1 MKIQKLNES
10 LIDDLNGLPQEPGEK
25 YNKSSIYDL
34 VKEYQNILK
43 QYSIGTVLTHNID
56 AGTEKFTK
64 IEEGEYGFWEHLRM
78 PWGVSQKTSEFD
90 VARWLA
96 CRANITRGKIIQEKL
111 NNMKIQKLNESNDS
125 KYITDEIASKTNSQ
139 EIKDAIDKNNL
150 SVLVRD
156 NTWYTEKCPNGLG
169 KALKDEMKKLYPD
182 LKHMY
187 GESTSIKTFGAKG
200 KKLNEDSLSESV
212 GSTFKVGDI
221 INYSGLHG
229 GNYTSKV
236 IAIHPADDSEYEKN
250 TLECETR
257 WTNEDTGKQ
266 EVDTD
271 NFEITT
277 DNQGNECIVVW
288 EYAGEKGYVYP
299 PSAQHKTTSTETSIE
314 DKVKQDAK
322 EMYEMGVH
330 FDSYE
335 EFASFMKQ
343 NNEIPT
349 KELYQ
354 LYVDTL
360 HDIHNGKDKVN
371 ESIKESNATHCVY
384 FTQDGKDQIEFEGT
398 EDECNQYISDI
409 QAEQDDEFC
418 DEAPERFI
426 KKLDESM
433 KDYRFEVSCN
443 DNPTK
448 VVKLIWDEKDV
459 EGAKEIAKKYY
470 AQEHTTYADD
480 RANKWVI
487 EESLEENVQYGV
499 HQFSTDSIIFRG
511 TEEECGKYIDNNKNL
526 WDDAEVYMMNP
537 NDPHYK
543 KDLDEASYGGAFDIE
558 DSQFFTREDIDNF
571 AEEVLNHIN
580 ETFEE
585 QFHISGAYI
594 TDGVIE
600 LEITNET
607 LGDFSCN
614 KAIDMRKVKEPWHL
628 KRAYA
633 TDCAVDLIN
642 QIKEVSDMFESINES
657 TTENAH
663 SIEAGAKFGIASII
677 NSLIVSEY
685 AAIEEYNSAIATA
698 QSEGFDNIVKV
709 LTDIQA
715 EENVHVGQLQ
725 ELMKLVDP
733 NAVKVEEGKSEGAE
747 QLSDTFNDDD
757 DVFDF
762 FTSDDVEIGN
772 EDDIDD
778 DEVETFIKKVKE
790 SMEQKSVENSIDM
803 DELEEEVI
811 IESTEPWEDIYK
823 SFKDIETQLKG
834 DGEAITATIDK
845 LYQDNKHN
853 PDFKKAYDKWAS
865 NE

>member
-1 MKIQKLNES
+1 MKIK
-10 LIDDLNGLPQEPGEK
+10 
-25 YNKSSIYDL
+25 
-34 VKEYQNILK
+34 
-43 QYSIGTVLTHNID
+43 
-56 AGTEKFTK
+56 
-64 IEEGEYGFWEHLRM
+64 
-78 PWGVSQKTSEFD
+78 
-90 VARWLA
+90 
-96 CRANITRGKIIQEKL
+96 
-111 NNMKIQKLNESNDS
+111 KLNESNDS

-187 GESTSIKTFGAKG
+187 GESASIKTFGAKG
-200 KKLNEDSLSESV
+200 EKLNEDNVNSPFFNNIDEDIIEVLSTSVPEEPITGEMVKCSKSAPANALYYVAQGEEVTFNLGNVKLPMKQISHCWITHNGEVLQTRNSKYPNDLITKFSIELTPSDVDKAVNDISRLINSINGKNESLS
-212 GSTFKVGDI
+212 D
-221 INYSGLHG
+221 
-229 GNYTSKV
+229 
-236 IAIHPADDSEYEKN
+236 
-250 TLECETR
+250 
-257 WTNEDTGKQ
+257 
-266 EVDTD
+266 
-271 NFEITT
+271 
-277 DNQGNECIVVW
+277 
-288 EYAGEKGYVYP
+288 
-299 PSAQHKTTSTETSIE
+299 
-314 DKVKQDAK
+314 
-322 EMYEMGVH
+322 
-330 FDSYE
+330 
-335 EFASFMKQ
+335 
-343 NNEIPT
+343 
-349 KELYQ
+349 
-354 LYVDTL
+354 
-360 HDIHNGKDKVN
+360 
-371 ESIKESNATHCVY
+371 
-384 FTQDGKDQIEFEGT
+384 
-398 EDECNQYISDI
+398 
-409 QAEQDDEFC
+409 
-418 DEAPERFI
+418 
-426 KKLDESM
+426 
-433 KDYRFEVSCN
+433 
-443 DNPTK
+443 
-448 VVKLIWDEKDV
+448 
-459 EGAKEIAKKYY
+459 
-470 AQEHTTYADD
+470 YADD

-594 TDGVIE
+594 TEGVIE
-600 LEITNET
+600 LEISNET

-633 TDCAVDLIN
+633 TDCAADLIN

-790 SMEQKSVENSIDM
+790 SMEQKSVENSIDI

>member
-1 MKIQKLNES
+1 MRIQKLNES
-10 LIDDLNGLPQEPGEK
+10 LIDKLNSLPQEPGVK
-25 YNKSSIYDL
+25 YNKSSIYEV
-34 VKEYQNILK
+34 VKEYQNILR
-43 QYSIGTVLTHNID
+43 QYPIGTVLTHQID

-64 IEEGEYGFWEHLRM
+64 IEDGKYGFWEHLRM

-200 KKLNEDSLSESV
+200 KKLNESGYKLTIKKDGKTFNDYCYDYRKESAVAQMKAKYGDDIEVLDVVEHNKINEGIEVATIADYITDHYKFETIDDKYSCIDSITDS
-212 GSTFKVGDI
+212 FKDGTI
-221 INYSGLHG
+221 
-229 GNYTSKV
+229 SK
-236 IAIHPADDSEYEKN
+236 EE
-250 TLECETR
+250 LEQFI
-257 WTNEDTGKQ
+257 G
-266 EVDTD
+266 
-271 NFEITT
+271 
-277 DNQGNECIVVW
+277 
-288 EYAGEKGYVYP
+288 A
-299 PSAQHKTTSTETSIE
+299 
-314 DKVKQDAK
+314 
-322 EMYEMGVH
+322 
-330 FDSYE
+330 
-335 EFASFMKQ
+335 
-343 NNEIPT
+343 
-349 KELYQ
+349 
-354 LYVDTL
+354 
-360 HDIHNGKDKVN
+360 HNGKDKIEEGIDGWDNRTGV
-371 ESIKESNATHCVY
+371 IKRIDKYLYDNPEATPPK
-384 FTQDGKDQIEFEGT
+384 G
-398 EDECNQYISDI
+398 YINKHSR
-409 QAEQDDEFC
+409 AYDDAVSRYGNYITTPFGNIST
-418 DEAPERFI
+418 DDLMKYARDN
-426 KKLDESM
+426 KLLDESM

-443 DNPTK
+443 DGPTK

-459 EGAKEIAKKYY
+459 EGAKEMAKKYY

-480 RANKWVI
+480 RHNKWII

-511 TEEECGKYIDNNKNL
+511 TEEECGEYIDNNKNL

-543 KDLDEASYGGAFDIE
+543 KDLNEASYGGAFDIA
-558 DSQFFTREDIDNF
+558 DDQLFTREDIDNL

-585 QFHISGAYI
+585 QFDISGAYI
-594 TDGVIE
+594 TDGIIE

-790 SMEQKSVENSIDM
+790 SMEQKSVENSIDI

-811 IESTEPWEDIYK
+811 IESSEPWEDIYK

>member
-1 MKIQKLNES
+1 
-10 LIDDLNGLPQEPGEK
+10 
-25 YNKSSIYDL
+25 
-34 VKEYQNILK
+34 
-43 QYSIGTVLTHNID
+43 
-56 AGTEKFTK
+56 
-64 IEEGEYGFWEHLRM
+64 
-78 PWGVSQKTSEFD
+78 
-90 VARWLA
+90 
-96 CRANITRGKIIQEKL
+96 
-111 NNMKIQKLNESNDS
+111 MKIQKLNESNDS

-200 KKLNEDSLSESV
+200 RKLNEDSLSESV
-212 GSTFKVGDI
+212 GSTFKVGDTFEF
-221 INYSGLHG
+221 SGLYG

-299 PSAQHKTTSTETSIE
+299 PSAQHKTNSTETSIE

-330 FDSYE
+330 FDSYG

-360 HDIHNGKDKVN
+360 HDIHNGKDKIEEGIDGWDNRTGV
-371 ESIKESNATHCVY
+371 IKRIDKYLYNNPEATPPKGYINKHSRAYDDAVSRY
-384 FTQDGKDQIEFEGT
+384 GDYVTTPFGNISTDDLM
-398 EDECNQYISDI
+398 QYARDN
-409 QAEQDDEFC
+409 
-418 DEAPERFI
+418 
-426 KKLDESM
+426 KLLDESM

-443 DNPTK
+443 DGPTK

-459 EGAKEIAKKYY
+459 EGAKEMAKKYY

-480 RANKWVI
+480 RHNKWII
-487 EESLEENVQYGV
+487 EESLNEALSPREGDRVQMDFYA
-499 HQFSTDSIIFRG
+499 
-511 TEEECGKYIDNNKNL
+511 KDNNGATGTCTGRIGEL
-526 WDDAEVYMMNP
+526 CFIEWDDGTKSKEIKGYLRVIERPSMN
-537 NDPHYK
+537 
-543 KDLDEASYGGAFDIE
+543 EASYGGAFDIA
-558 DSQFFTREDIDNF
+558 DDQIFTREDIDNF

-585 QFHISGAYI
+585 QFDISGAYI
-594 TDGVIE
+594 TDGIIE

-614 KAIDMRKVKEPWHL
+614 KAIDMRKVREPWHL

-642 QIKEVSDMFESINES
+642 QIKEVSDMFKSINES
-657 TTENAH
+657 KTENAH

-790 SMEQKSVENSIDM
+790 SMEQKSVENSIDI

>member
-10 LIDDLNGLPQEPGEK
+10 LIHALNNLPQEPGK
-25 YNKSSIYDL
+25 NYDRSSIYDV
-34 VKEYQNILK
+34 VKEYQNILR
-43 QYSIGTVLTHNID
+43 QYPVGTVLTHEID

-64 IEEGEYGFWEHLRM
+64 IEDGEYGFWEHFRM
-78 PWGVSQKTSEFD
+78 PWEVSQKTSEFD

-200 KKLNEDSLSESV
+200 NKLNEDNVNSPFFNNIDEDIIEVLSTSVPEEPITGEMVKCSKSAPANALYYVAQGEEVTFNLGNVKLPMKQISHCWITHNGEVLQTRNSKYPNDLITKFSIELTPSDVDKAVNDISRLINSINGKNESLS
-212 GSTFKVGDI
+212 D
-221 INYSGLHG
+221 
-229 GNYTSKV
+229 
-236 IAIHPADDSEYEKN
+236 
-250 TLECETR
+250 
-257 WTNEDTGKQ
+257 
-266 EVDTD
+266 
-271 NFEITT
+271 
-277 DNQGNECIVVW
+277 
-288 EYAGEKGYVYP
+288 
-299 PSAQHKTTSTETSIE
+299 
-314 DKVKQDAK
+314 
-322 EMYEMGVH
+322 
-330 FDSYE
+330 
-335 EFASFMKQ
+335 
-343 NNEIPT
+343 
-349 KELYQ
+349 
-354 LYVDTL
+354 
-360 HDIHNGKDKVN
+360 
-371 ESIKESNATHCVY
+371 
-384 FTQDGKDQIEFEGT
+384 
-398 EDECNQYISDI
+398 
-409 QAEQDDEFC
+409 
-418 DEAPERFI
+418 
-426 KKLDESM
+426 
-433 KDYRFEVSCN
+433 
-443 DNPTK
+443 
-448 VVKLIWDEKDV
+448 
-459 EGAKEIAKKYY
+459 
-470 AQEHTTYADD
+470 YADD

-600 LEITNET
+600 LEISNET

-633 TDCAVDLIN
+633 TDCAADLIN

-790 SMEQKSVENSIDM
+790 SMEQKSVENSIDI